1 MRVALQENAGDPEVV
16 FIFEMR
22 SFFRNEKGQV
32 FFGDEKKTRKEA
44 TVASRGFGF
53 TYGGMVAAHKGSQFS
68 ERRWI
73 IGPVSSCRL
82 NRQTLTREIWEDKK
96 SKGSDGNVDRIR
108 VGIQQHRSDQQFHK
122 SSVF

>member
-1 MRVALQENAGDPEVV
+1 MALQENAGDPEVV

-73 IGPVSSCRL
+73 IGPVSMWRL
-82 NRQTLTREIWEDKK
+82 DRQTLTGKFGKRK
-96 SKGSDGNVDRIR
+96 SPKGATVVLSGFE
-108 VGIQQHRSDQQFHK
+108 SEC
-122 SSVF
+122 SSIVATSNFVR